1 MKILTLDNFERDK
14 IRQQRLKTI
23 NKITKKKGTN
33 ESLIAIPRESLVK
46 NLSLCRR
53 FIKTPSRAVTRNAN
67 VSLRMIDL
75 MKKKSHLDV
84 SSPTAKILENCTLYL
99 KPKTTNSYVNIN
111 GFQPSNKNPS
121 GIFKK
126 IHERF
131 KYIEYGNL

>member
-1 MKILTLDNFERDK
+1 
-14 IRQQRLKTI
+14 
-23 NKITKKKGTN
+23 
-33 ESLIAIPRESLVK
+33 
-46 NLSLCRR
+46 
-53 FIKTPSRAVTRNAN
+53 
-67 VSLRMIDL
+67 MIDL